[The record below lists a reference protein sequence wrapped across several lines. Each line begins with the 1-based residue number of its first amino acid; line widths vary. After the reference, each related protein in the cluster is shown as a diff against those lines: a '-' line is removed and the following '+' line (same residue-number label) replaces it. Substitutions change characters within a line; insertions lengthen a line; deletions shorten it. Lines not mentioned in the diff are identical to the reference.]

1 MFRICWLK
9 SKTINFSQSK
19 NWWNSHIICKKT
31 KPACKKNNIPQTVIK
46 VKLNGLHISQRCQP
60 LEAWN
65 LETFS
70 FALPPPP
77 PPPPKSLTH
86 PTINFFCCANK
97 KFIDPVP
104 KPWLHDSDEN
114 NLWWEDYYSSA
125 GKHIL
130 TSIWEIIVNC
140 LRPCSCTC
148 IKDFP
153 LSFLTNGHSLYMTTS
168 LLEEILKQQPHLY
181 NGYSSS
187 CSCSWAG
194 STPEEY

>member
-1 MFRICWLK
+1 MKQLRGVNVMIYQKTMELHILSLLVTLMTNFACSTSWSDSFSLLQCWIDKCYYRFHQMFRICWLK

-77 PPPPKSLTH
+77 PPPKSLTH
-86 PTINFFCCANK
+86 PTINFFWCKQKVC
-97 KFIDPVP
+97 
-104 KPWLHDSDEN
+104 
-114 NLWWEDYYSSA
+114 
-125 GKHIL
+125 
-130 TSIWEIIVNC
+130 
-140 LRPCSCTC
+140 RPSPQAL
-148 IKDFP
+148 IARQWQK
-153 LSFLTNGHSLYMTTS
+153 
-168 LLEEILKQQPHLY
+168 
-181 NGYSSS
+181 
-187 CSCSWAG
+187 
-194 STPEEY
+194 